1 MVKATTIKKAK
12 SGFNDE
18 FESYLKK
25 QCVKT
30 TFNGSELE
38 SFSWYKKVL
47 GLVQF
52 NYDVSLQ
59 SINARQLADIG
70 YYLNFS
76 RSVLISIEVLCGDFE
91 FVIKS
96 ETKI

>member
-47 GLVQF
+47 GLV
-52 NYDVSLQ
+52 
-59 SINARQLADIG
+59 
-70 YYLNFS
+70 
-76 RSVLISIEVLCGDFE
+76 
-91 FVIKS
+91 
-96 ETKI
+96 